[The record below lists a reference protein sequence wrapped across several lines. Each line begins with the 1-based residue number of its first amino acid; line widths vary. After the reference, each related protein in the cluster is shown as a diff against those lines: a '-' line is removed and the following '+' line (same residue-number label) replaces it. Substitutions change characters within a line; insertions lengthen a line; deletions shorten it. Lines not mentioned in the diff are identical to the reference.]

1 MPGLGDLV
9 KVLRRFLKAKQ
20 AAILHGDGPGCG
32 VCVRQRLRDGES
44 AHELSLSR
52 ERTSEREHYQAAIL
66 HRRGLASMQSHG
78 LRPLHNIN
86 TSARARTHRAHSAQ
100 AQTSP

>member
-32 VCVRQRLRDGES
+32 VCVCVRGSETEKALAS
-44 AHELSLSR
+44 SLFL
-52 ERTSEREHYQAAIL
+52 ESERASESII
-66 HRRGLASMQSHG
+66 RRPYCTGTG
-78 LRPLHNIN
+78 LRQCRVMDSDLCI
-86 TSARARTHRAHSAQ
+86 T
-100 AQTSP
+100 